1 MGKAGLSVGVL
12 IEFMVRL
19 QCIFFYYIT
28 SKMAY
33 KSEIYVEHMKG
44 SSIKQRYD
52 FQANIQKITWK
63 LDVSRIFANSQKSVG
78 DGLSLFT
85 TLLAVFCYILIKPSY
100 FWQYYL

>member
-1 MGKAGLSVGVL
+1 
-12 IEFMVRL
+12 
-19 QCIFFYYIT
+19 
-28 SKMAY
+28 MAY

-44 SSIKQRYD
+44 SSIKRRYD
-52 FQANIQKITWK
+52 FEANIQKITWK